1 MERPTGPGEGEN
13 RGWPVGC
20 GGLIMLVHMQGMRHW
35 SWASLPSLCGPPH
48 IGGAAVILYMSLF
61 AAQLLTFW
69 LMVIFAVSGWRAS
82 PGR

>member
-1 MERPTGPGEGEN
+1 
-13 RGWPVGC
+13 
-20 GGLIMLVHMQGMRHW
+20 MLVHMQGMRHW